1 MSSIS
6 NIKKRINS
14 INTTSKITQ
23 AMKLVATTK
32 IQKQK
37 NELTKI
43 NSFINDLYN
52 LVESLT
58 SKSSFNDASKT
69 TSSKGLDL
77 NLPLIS
83 GIAQ

>member
-58 SKSSFNDASKT
+58 SKSSFNDAFKNRKLANKNLYIVM
-69 TSSKGLDL
+69 SS
-77 NLPLIS
+77 
-83 GIAQ
+83 